1 MAAGP
6 FPFVFIGGADDFLV
20 GRAGRERFEAMVKA
34 AGADEFAREVIS
46 GFAANVAEVEQAVQR
61 FRESVQTV
69 PMFGGTRVLWLKDV
83 NFLADSV
90 TGRAESTLAQVEEL
104 QALLGGLNPAETQVL
119 VTAAPLDRRRAF
131 PKWCEKHAD
140 FLLVGGDAEQAGEAL
155 AGVALAE
162 AKQCGARWG
171 EGALELLLA
180 RVGANTR
187 LLVEE
192 IHKLATYAGE
202 GGTIEEAQV
211 EELTPNMAEGDFFEV
226 ADTFFRGDLPRTLA
240 ALHRHFFA
248 GESAR
253 PVLAALQ
260 NRNRLLIQVRALV
273 DSGDV
278 RLGPRGLDGLP
289 KAATVYGGHFGTAVA
304 EKSNCNV
311 FTQNAW
317 YLGKLAN
324 TGPLPPLRRLIDW
337 QREFLRAFE
346 ELIRR
351 PQEEEAVLREMAVRC
366 LSKGAA

>member
-1 MAAGP
+1 MTEQP
-6 FPFVFIGGADDFLV
+6 RPFVFICGADDFLV
-20 GRAGRERFEAMVKA
+20 GRAGRERFDSIVA
-34 AGADEFAREVIS
+34 ATGADEFSREVIS
-46 GFAANVAEVEQAVQR
+46 GFAANVGEVETALQR

-69 PMFGGTRVLWLKDV
+69 PMFGGTRVIWFKDV

-90 TGRAESTLAQVEEL
+90 TGRAESTLALVDDL

-119 VTAAPLDRRRAF
+119 VTAAPVDRRRAF
-131 PKWCEKHAD
+131 PKWCEKTAE
-140 FLLVGGDAEQAGEAL
+140 FLLVGGDADAAGEAL

-162 AKQCGARWG
+162 AKLRGVRFG
-171 EGALELLLA
+171 DGALELLLA

-192 IHKLATYAGE
+192 INKLATYVDE
-202 GGTIEEAQV
+202 KGTIEEAQV
-211 EELTPNMAEGDFFEV
+211 DELTPNVAEGDFFEV
-226 ADTFFRGDLPRTLA
+226 ADTFFRGNLPRTID
-240 ALHRHFFA
+240 ALHRHFFS

-253 PVLAALQ
+253 PLLSALQ
-260 NRNRLLIQVRALV
+260 NRNRLLIQIRALV

-278 RLGPRGLDGLP
+278 RLGPRGLDGLQ
-289 KAATVYGGHFGTAVA
+289 KAAPVYSGHFGTAVS

-324 TGPLPPLRRLIDW
+324 SGTLPPLRRLIDW
-337 QREFLRAFE
+337 QGEFLLAFE
-346 ELIRR
+346 TLIRR

-366 LSKGAA
+366 LSK